1 MATPTSTTIANV
13 SLRYVGREKI
23 SDLDTDTNVR
33 GVILQDLYESQLE
46 LLLRR
51 GNWNFALKRAA
62 LVATTDPVFGW
73 SDAYTLPTDFI
84 KAISAH
90 PHDDD
95 DSRTP
100 YKIEGGTGSATL
112 VCNSS
117 TIWLRYIFDVTDVG
131 MMPPDFRDALA
142 WLLAWKMALAGVES
156 TRLAAE
162 LRKDYKSALAV
173 AMSADGMEE
182 DQDRLSVGSWIT
194 SRE

>member
-1 MATPTSTTIANV
+1 MATPTSTTVVNV
-13 SLRYVGREKI
+13 ALRYNGQERL
-23 SDLDTDTNVR
+23 SDLDTDTSVN
-33 GVILQDLYESQLE
+33 GVILQDLYEPQLE

-73 SDAYTLPTDFI
+73 SDAYTLPSDFI
-84 KAISAH
+84 KAVSAH

-95 DSRTP
+95 DARTP

-112 VCNSS
+112 VANSS

-131 MMPPDFRDALA
+131 MMPPDFRDALS

-156 TRLAAE
+156 TKLASE
-162 LRKDYKSALAV
+162 LKVDYKSALAV

-182 DQDRLSVGSWIT
+182 DQDGFPAGSWVGA
-194 SRE
+194 RE